1 MRKTELDF
9 VKPMFDAIAPRY
21 DFLNRLLS
29 GRQDVYWRR
38 KMVRTLSIPANGKV
52 LDVACGTGD
61 VILEILR
68 QKKAREIYGLDFA
81 TEMLH
86 IAKTKIRQADSAGS
100 SVCFIAGNGLSLPF
114 PSGTFDAVTIAFG
127 IRNIMDRKSALKSFH
142 DVLKPG
148 GRLAV
153 LELATPASGFF
164 RSLYLLYFQKI
175 LPAIGGLFSKNIH
188 AYQYLPKSVLHF
200 PPAATF
206 AALIADAGFTD
217 VIWTPLTMGIA
228 TLYTAIK

>member
-38 KMVRTLSIPANGKV
+38 KMVRTLSIPKNGKV

-61 VILEILR
+61 VILEVLR
-68 QKKAREIYGLDFA
+68 QKKARQIYGLDFA
-81 TEMLH
+81 AEMLH
-86 IAKTKIRQADSAGS
+86 IAKTKIRQTGSAGS
-100 SVCFIAGNGLSLPF
+100 SIHFIAGNGLSLPF

-153 LELATPASGFF
+153 LELATPSSGFF
-164 RSLYLLYFQKI
+164 RSLYLIYFQKI
-175 LPAIGGLFSKNIH
+175 LPTIGGLFSKNIR

-206 AALIADAGFTD
+206 AALIDDAGFTD
-217 VIWTPLTMGIA
+217 VMWTPLTMGIA